1 MLMMRTDTKLI
12 VDVQDLLARHGIRK
26 HHRVDEPVDGV
37 SLELAR
43 VEASQPLHFDLVL
56 EAIEGDA
63 VVVQGP
69 ISGTY
74 TEVCR
79 RCLEESERSLRCEV
93 REVFR
98 PPADVWEEGYVVFE
112 EKVDLRPMVRDNVLL
127 ALPPDPLCR
136 EDCRGLCT
144 RCGTNR
150 NFDTCDCTV
159 DEPDP
164 RWAALRELLEES

>member
-1 MLMMRTDTKLI
+1 MLMRTETQL
-12 VDVQDLLARHGIRK
+12 VVNVEDLLAHHGVRK
-26 HHRVDEPVDGV
+26 HHRVDEHVDGL

-43 VEASQPLHFDLVL
+43 VDASRPLRFDLVL

-69 ISGTY
+69 ITGTY

-79 RCLEESERSLRCEV
+79 RCLDETEQSLRCEV
-93 REVFR
+93 REIYR
-98 PPADVWEEGYVVFE
+98 PPSDVWEEGYVVAE

-127 ALPPDPLCR
+127 TLPSDPLCR

-144 RCGTNR
+144 RCGANR
-150 NFDTCDCTV
+150 NVTPCDCTI

-164 RWAALRELLEES
+164 RWAALRELLEGS